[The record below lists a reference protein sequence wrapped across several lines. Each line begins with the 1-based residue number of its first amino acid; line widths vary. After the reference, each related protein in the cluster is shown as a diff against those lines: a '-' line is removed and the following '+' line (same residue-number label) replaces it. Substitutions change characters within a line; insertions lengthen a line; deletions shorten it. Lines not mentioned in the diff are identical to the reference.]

1 MHAFLFSESD
11 LTNLAALVLKEYSE
25 YRVFTFEGDLGAG
38 KTSFI
43 KALCKELRIV
53 DDVSSPTFS
62 LVNEYETEEAR
73 IAYHMDLY
81 RIEDEEELLNIG
93 LEDYLDSGNY
103 CFIEWPTIAEALY
116 DNRIHISIEILDD
129 DFRKFTLS
137 RKTYGS

>member
-1 MHAFLFSESD
+1 MCIRDS
-11 LTNLAALVLKEYSE
+11 
-25 YRVFTFEGDLGAG
+25 
-38 KTSFI
+38 
-43 KALCKELRIV
+43 
-53 DDVSSPTFS
+53 VSSPTFS